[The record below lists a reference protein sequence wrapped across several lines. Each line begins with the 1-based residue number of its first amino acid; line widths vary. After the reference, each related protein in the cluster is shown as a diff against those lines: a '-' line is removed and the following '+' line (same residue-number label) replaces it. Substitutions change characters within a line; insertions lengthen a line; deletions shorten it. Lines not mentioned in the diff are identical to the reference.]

1 MKNIVSKKYPYW
13 RPFPLTFSIMNIVE
27 RREGVLLEDDLVRL
41 LENDIGE
48 FSDRELNNALM
59 KLEIEGLLHVQSIKK
74 NQRVIKR
81 IKDDQKFLAI
91 GED

>member
-1 MKNIVSKKYPYW
+1 MGTDKYPYW

-27 RREGVLLEDDLVRL
+27 RREGVLLEDDLTRL

-48 FSDRELNNALM
+48 FSKRELNRALM
-59 KLEIEGLLHVQSIKK
+59 KLEIKGLIHVQSIKK

-81 IKDDQKFLAI
+81 IETNQKFLAV

>member
-1 MKNIVSKKYPYW
+1 MASSKFPYW

-27 RREGVLLEDDLVRL
+27 RREGILLEDDLIRL
-41 LENDIGE
+41 LESDVGE
-48 FSDRELNNALM
+48 FSDRELNKALM
-59 KLEIEGLLHVQSIKK
+59 KLEIEGLIHVQSIKK

-81 IKDDQKFLAI
+81 IKKGQKFLTV

>member
-1 MKNIVSKKYPYW
+1 MSEDKYPYW
-13 RPFPLTFSIMNIVE
+13 RPFPLIFSIMDIVE
-27 RREGVLLEDDLVRL
+27 RREGILLEDDLIRL

-48 FSDRELNNALM
+48 FSERELNQALM
-59 KLEIEGLLHVQSIKK
+59 KLEIEGLIHVQSIKK

-81 IKDDQKFLAI
+81 VEESQKFLAI

>member
-1 MKNIVSKKYPYW
+1 MAKKYPYW

-27 RREGVLLEDDLVRL
+27 RREGLLLEDDLVRL

-48 FSDRELNNALM
+48 FSERELNQALM
-59 KLEIEGLLHVQSIKK
+59 KLEIEGLILVQSIKK
-74 NQRVIKR
+74 KQRVIKR
-81 IKDDQKFLAI
+81 IEEDQKFLPV

>member
-1 MKNIVSKKYPYW
+1 MAKKYPYW

-27 RREGVLLEDDLVRL
+27 RREGLLLEDDLVRL

-48 FSDRELNNALM
+48 FSERELNQALM
-59 KLEIEGLLHVQSIKK
+59 KLEVEGLIHVQAIKK
-74 NQRVIKR
+74 KQRVIKR
-81 IKDDQKFLAI
+81 IEKGQKFLPV

>member
-1 MKNIVSKKYPYW
+1 MGTAKYPYW

-27 RREGVLLEDDLVRL
+27 RREGVLLEDDLTRL

-48 FSDRELNNALM
+48 FSKRELNRALM
-59 KLEIEGLLHVQSIKK
+59 KLEIKGLIHVQSIKK

-81 IKDDQKFLAI
+81 IETNQKFLAV

>member
-1 MKNIVSKKYPYW
+1 MSDKYPYW

-27 RREGVLLEDDLVRL
+27 RREGLLLEDDLIRL
-41 LENDIGE
+41 LENDVGE
-48 FSDRELNNALM
+48 ISERELNEALM
-59 KLEIEGLLHVQSIKK
+59 KLEIEGLIHVQAIKK

-81 IKDDQKFLAI
+81 VKEGQKFLAV

>member
-1 MKNIVSKKYPYW
+1 MAKKYPYW

-27 RREGVLLEDDLVRL
+27 RREGLLLEDDLVRL

-48 FSDRELNNALM
+48 VSERELNQALM
-59 KLEIEGLLHVQSIKK
+59 KLEIEGLIHVQAIKK
-74 NQRVIKR
+74 KQRVIKR
-81 IKDDQKFLAI
+81 IETGQKFLPV

>member
-1 MKNIVSKKYPYW
+1 MAKKYPYW

-27 RREGVLLEDDLVRL
+27 RREGLLLEDDLIRL

-48 FSDRELNNALM
+48 FSERELNQALM
-59 KLEIEGLLHVQSIKK
+59 KLEIEGLILVQSIKK
-74 NQRVIKR
+74 KQRVIKR
-81 IKDDQKFLAI
+81 IEEEQKFLPV

>member
-1 MKNIVSKKYPYW
+1 MVANKYPYW

-27 RREGVLLEDDLVRL
+27 RREGILLEDDLIRL
-41 LENDIGE
+41 LESDVGE
-48 FSDRELNNALM
+48 FSKRELNEALM
-59 KLEIEGLLHVQSIKK
+59 KLEVEGLIVVQTIKK

-81 IKDDQKFLAI
+81 IKKGKNYLTV

>member
-1 MKNIVSKKYPYW
+1 MSTQKYPYW
-13 RPFPLTFSIMNIVE
+13 RPFPLIFSIMNIVE

-48 FSDRELNNALM
+48 VSERELNKALM
-59 KLEIEGLLHVQSIKK
+59 KLEVKGLIHVQMIKK

-81 IKDDQKFLAI
+81 IGENQKYLAV

>member
-1 MKNIVSKKYPYW
+1 MAKKYPYW

-27 RREGVLLEDDLVRL
+27 RREGLLLEDDLVRL

-48 FSDRELNNALM
+48 FSERELNQALM
-59 KLEIEGLLHVQSIKK
+59 KLEVEGLIHVQTIKK
-74 NQRVIKR
+74 KQRVIKR
-81 IKDDQKFLAI
+81 IEKSQKFLPV

>member
-1 MKNIVSKKYPYW
+1 MSTQKYPYW
-13 RPFPLTFSIMNIVE
+13 RPFPLIFSIMNIVE

-48 FSDRELNNALM
+48 VSERELNKALM
-59 KLEIEGLLHVQSIKK
+59 KLEIKGLIHVQMIKK

-81 IKDDQKFLAI
+81 VRENQKFLAV

>member
-1 MKNIVSKKYPYW
+1 MVTDKYPYW

-27 RREGVLLEDDLVRL
+27 RREGVLLEDDLIRL
-41 LENDIGE
+41 LENDVGE
-48 FSDRELNNALM
+48 FSERELNRALM
-59 KLEIEGLLHVQSIKK
+59 KLEVKGLIHVQSIKK

-81 IKDDQKFLAI
+81 IGSKQKYLQI

>member
-1 MKNIVSKKYPYW
+1 MATQKYPYW
-13 RPFPLTFSIMNIVE
+13 RPFPLIFSVMNIVE
-27 RREGVLLEDDLVRL
+27 RREGVLLEDDLIRL

-48 FSDRELNNALM
+48 VSERELNQALM
-59 KLEIEGLLHVQSIKK
+59 KLEIKGLIHVQMIKK

-81 IKDDQKFLAI
+81 IGENQKFLAV

>member
-1 MKNIVSKKYPYW
+1 MSNRYPYW

-27 RREGVLLEDDLVRL
+27 RREGVILEDDLIRL
-41 LENDIGE
+41 LENDVGE
-48 FSDRELNNALM
+48 ISERELNKALM
-59 KLEIEGLLHVQSIKK
+59 KLEIEGLIHVQTIKK

-81 IKDDQKFLAI
+81 VKDGQKFLAV